1 MKKLPALLLILTPL
15 YSMAENNTKTDDIFT
30 IVSVSATSGE
40 CGMISQLYKFQSARK
55 TPEEKKV
62 IDDFIETEMS
72 RKGTNI
78 VDFAN
83 ECAKSFSVI
92 NGLVK
97 ESNNK
102 IY

>member
-1 MKKLPALLLILTPL
+1 MKKLPALLLILAPL
-15 YSMAENNTKTDDIFT
+15 YSMAENNTKPDDIFT

-40 CGMISQLYKFQSARK
+40 CGMISQLYKFQSVIK

-72 RKGTNI
+72 RRGTNI

-83 ECAKSFSVI
+83 KCSSTFNVLNEIMAQK
-92 NGLVK
+92 NTEK
-97 ESNNK
+97 
-102 IY
+102 

>member
-72 RKGTNI
+72 HKGTNI

-83 ECAKSFSVI
+83 KCSSTFNTLNEILTQK
-92 NGLVK
+92 NTEK
-97 ESNNK
+97 
-102 IY
+102 